1 MGCGCRTA
9 RTAGIEQAKAPG
21 MRDDSAFPLD
31 TGLASALD
39 IEAAAAD
46 TSEQAVA
53 ALATE
58 MAGLDALAMLERSIR
73 TLFPRRIC
81 AVSSFGAESAV
92 VLALIAE
99 VAPETPVLFLDTG
112 KHFPETLAYRDRL
125 VARLGL
131 TDMRDL
137 TPDADMLHAVD
148 PAGDLWRRR
157 PDDCCLARKV
167 LPLDGALDGFDAWI
181 NGRKRYHGDRRS
193 VLPRIE
199 WSEGRIKLNPL
210 ADWTAEDVRDAFL
223 ARDLPRHPLIAQG
236 YLSIGCAPCTRPSA
250 AAGNPRDGRWQGRA
264 KTECGIHR

>member
-1 MGCGCRTA
+1 
-9 RTAGIEQAKAPG
+9 
-21 MRDDSAFPLD
+21 MRDD
-31 TGLASALD
+31 
-39 IEAAAAD
+39 
-46 TSEQAVA
+46 A
-53 ALATE
+53 ALAFSANLPNDLDTE
-58 MAGLDALAMLERSIR
+58 HAGAAPIDAPDAPRNMAALAAEIAGLDTIAMLDRAIR
-73 TLFPRRIC
+73 TLFPGRIC

-99 VAPETPVLFLDTG
+99 VAPETPVLFLETG

-131 TDMRDL
+131 TDVRNL
-137 TPDADMLHAVD
+137 TPDAAMLGAVD
-148 PAGDLWRRR
+148 PTGDLWHRQ

-167 LPLDGALDGFDAWI
+167 LPLDGALGGFDAWI

-193 VLPRIE
+193 ALPRLE

>member
-1 MGCGCRTA
+1 MVCGSRTI
-9 RTAGIEQAKAPG
+9 RPAGTEQAKAPG
-21 MRDDSAFPLD
+21 MRDDSVVLSDSDPS
-31 TGLASALD
+31 SALGV
-39 IEAAAAD
+39 EAVAAD
-46 TSEQAVA
+46 TPARAVA
-53 ALATE
+53 ALAAELT
-58 MAGLDALAMLERSIR
+58 GLDALAMLERSIR
-73 TLFPRRIC
+73 VLFPGRIC

-92 VLALIAE
+92 ALALIAE

-131 TDMRDL
+131 TGLSNL
-137 TPDADMLHAVD
+137 TPDADMLRGVDAV
-148 PAGDLWRRR
+148 GDLWRRR

-167 LPLDGALDGFDAWI
+167 LPLDGALGGFDAWV

-210 ADWTAEDVRDAFL
+210 ADWTAQDVRDAFL
-223 ARDLPRHPLIAQG
+223 ARDLPRHPLVAQG

-250 AAGNPRDGRWQGRA
+250 AAGNPRDGRWRGRT
-264 KTECGIHR
+264 KPECGIHR